1 MKPDHKA
8 PSRGGEHCDE
18 RGEELTQR
26 ILIAIHKATARGDE
40 GSAQAK
46 KRISKPAHKAPSR
59 GGERGDERGEELT
72 QRISITA
79 HKATARGDEGGDQPR
94 Q

>member
-1 MKPDHKA
+1 MKPD
-8 PSRGGEHCDE
+8 
-18 RGEELTQR
+18 
-26 ILIAIHKATARGDE
+26 
-40 GSAQAK
+40 
-46 KRISKPAHKAPSR
+46 HKAPSR

-94 Q
+94 QRISKPATRRAAQRRAQATEFEIGPQGTTLKIVLVALSAKLLRVYLF